1 MAQGHM
7 NPRKHLMG
15 SFQSN
20 YDIVEYICKVLSR
33 GDLDGPW
40 NHKNPF
46 RYSSYQGVAIIFFFW
61 KQDHRKMKSSSSI
74 SWNCK

>member
-1 MAQGHM
+1 MKSPPFKERISSSYVTRVMAQGHM

-33 GDLDGPW
+33 GDLDGP
-40 NHKNPF
+40 
-46 RYSSYQGVAIIFFFW
+46 
-61 KQDHRKMKSSSSI
+61 
-74 SWNCK
+74 

>member
-46 RYSSYQGVAIIFFFW
+46 RYSSYQGVAIIFFF
-61 KQDHRKMKSSSSI
+61 
-74 SWNCK
+74 